1 MISCDAYTRGYYQRV
16 HGVEQKDVE
25 LRQKEVKTVKA
36 EMPPY
41 NGFGSEE
48 DSLANCLSLIP
59 KPIYQDMHRFLK
71 NRGKVLRFRAKFAN
85 PSPEDAGR
93 LFVISYFM
101 DAETTSVYEPPA
113 RNSGIVGGKF
123 LEKGKYKIA
132 VQDEGVTD
140 TASELQQ
147 LIYEK
152 IQGTMGGGQF
162 QLLRAFKK
170 FQGADYDGF
179 GFEDFKVGL
188 RSVGLLPNT
197 VSDEDMWALFQR
209 YDESG
214 DGKIEYSEFVQN
226 VMMDKLEGV
235 NSGTKARYLQP
246 TDFFVGA
253 RISIVFPRTGAK
265 TQEFEIIGADS
276 KTIELMETDHD
287 DFPKANSQMILEKL
301 YNAFCV

>member
-1 MISCDAYTRGYYQRV
+1 MRRLPRCTSHHAQQR
-16 HGVEQKDVE
+16 
-25 LRQKEVKTVKA
+25 
-36 EMPPY
+36 Y
-41 NGFGSEE
+41 
-48 DSLANCLSLIP
+48 
-59 KPIYQDMHRFLK
+59 
-71 NRGKVLRFRAKFAN
+71 
-85 PSPEDAGR
+85 
-93 LFVISYFM
+93 
-101 DAETTSVYEPPA
+101 
-113 RNSGIVGGKF
+113 VGGKF
-123 LEKGKYKIA
+123 LEKGKYKIT
-132 VQDEGVTD
+132 VDEGVTD

-246 TDFFVGA
+246 TDFIVGA
-253 RISIVFPRTGAK
+253 LISIVFPRTGAK

-301 YNAFCV
+301 YNAFASSGFNVRSELSRSGSTISSHI